1 MATDSFQAVFAGGLV
16 FKPVKKTRI
25 HEEIV
30 FKIKDM
36 IEKGKLKTGDRL
48 LTERELAEAFKVSR
62 PSVREALRALESQG
76 FLVSRQGD
84 GTYISQQPIELF
96 IEPFASVIMK
106 EKFDQLELFEMR
118 RLIEPQLADLAA
130 QRATSADIAEM
141 EQIVNIQEQQLAIN
155 DPQTTPE
162 KTLHDLIFIAAKN
175 KILISI
181 MDSLMDSLA
190 ESRDKYLQL
199 ESRPQK
205 SLARHKEILA
215 AIKIGDGELAADI
228 MREHLEETEG
238 MLFEVLNV
246 EKGSDQ
252 GTVNSEG

>member
-1 MATDSFQAVFAGGLV
+1 MATDPFQAVFAGMFM

-36 IEKGKLKTGDRL
+36 IEMGKLKTGDQL
-48 LTERELAEAFKVSR
+48 PTERELAEAFKVSR

-96 IEPFASVIMK
+96 IEPFASVIIK

-118 RLIEPQLADLAA
+118 RLIEPQLTYLAA
-130 QRATSADIAEM
+130 QRATAADIAEM
-141 EQIVNIQEQQLAIN
+141 EQIVNIQEQLLISS
-155 DPQTTPE
+155 DPAPTPE
-162 KTLHDLIFIAAKN
+162 KTLHDLLFKAAKN

-181 MDSLMDSLA
+181 MESLMDSLA

-199 ESRPQK
+199 ESRPQR
-205 SLARHKEILA
+205 SLARHREILV

-228 MREHLEETEG
+228 MREHLEETES
-238 MLFEVLNV
+238 MLFEVLKREN
-246 EKGSDQ
+246 GSDQ
-252 GTVNSEG
+252 

>member
-1 MATDSFQAVFAGGLV
+1 M

-25 HEEIV
+25 YEEIV

-36 IEKGKLKTGDRL
+36 IEQGKLKTGDQL
-48 LTERELAEAFKVSR
+48 PAERELAAAFKVSR
-62 PSVREALRALESQG
+62 PSVREALRALESQR

-84 GTYISQQPIELF
+84 GTYISQQPIELL
-96 IEPFASVIMK
+96 IEPFAAVIMK

-130 QRATSADIAEM
+130 QRATPAEIDEM
-141 EQIVNIQEQQLAIN
+141 EQIVNMQEQLLTIS
-155 DPQTTPE
+155 DPQLTPE
-162 KTLHDLIFIAAKN
+162 KTLHDLIFKAAKN

-181 MDSLMDSLA
+181 MDSLLDSLA
-190 ESRDKYLQL
+190 ETRDKYLQL
-199 ESRPQK
+199 ESRPQM

-215 AIKIGDGELAADI
+215 AIKAGEGGLAADV

-238 MLFEVLNV
+238 MLFEVLNG
-246 EKGSDQ
+246 EKGREQ
-252 GTVNSEG
+252 

>member
-1 MATDSFQAVFAGGLV
+1 M

-36 IEKGKLKTGDRL
+36 IEQGQLKTGDQL
-48 LTERELAEAFKVSR
+48 PTERELAEAFKVSR

-84 GTYISQQPIELF
+84 GTYVSQQPIELL

-118 RLIEPQLADLAA
+118 RLIEPQLAYLAA
-130 QRATSADIAEM
+130 ERATPAEIAEM
-141 EQIVNIQEQQLAIN
+141 EQLVMLQEEGLGRT
-155 DPQTTPE
+155 DPEPTPE
-162 KTLHDLIFIAAKN
+162 RTLHDVLFKAAKN

-199 ESRPQK
+199 EGRPER
-205 SLARHKEILA
+205 SVARHKEILA
-215 AIKIGDGELAADI
+215 AIKLGDSELTANI
-228 MREHLEETEG
+228 MREHLEETET
-238 MLFEVLNV
+238 MLFEVL
-246 EKGSDQ
+246 KKSRD
-252 GTVNSEG
+252 S

>member
-1 MATDSFQAVFAGGLV
+1 M

-36 IEKGKLKTGDRL
+36 IEQGKLKTGDQL
-48 LTERELAEAFKVSR
+48 PTERELAEAFKVSR

-84 GTYISQQPIELF
+84 GTYVSQQPIELL
-96 IEPFASVIMK
+96 IEPFASVILK

-118 RLIEPQLADLAA
+118 RLIEPQLAYLAA
-130 QRATSADIAEM
+130 ERATPAEIAEM
-141 EQIVNIQEQQLAIN
+141 EQLLYIQEQELAN
-155 DPQTTPE
+155 SETGPTPE
-162 KTLHDLIFIAAKN
+162 KTLHDILFRAAKN

-199 ESRPQK
+199 EGRPQK
-205 SLARHKEILA
+205 SLARHKDILA
-215 AIKIGDGELAADI
+215 AIKIGDGELAANM
-228 MREHLEETEG
+228 MREHLEETESI
-238 MLFEVLNV
+238 LFEVLKKDND
-246 EKGSDQ
+246 K
-252 GTVNSEG
+252 

>member
-1 MATDSFQAVFAGGLV
+1 M

-36 IEKGKLKTGDRL
+36 IEQGKLKTGDQL
-48 LTERELAEAFKVSR
+48 PTERELAEAFKVSR
-62 PSVREALRALESQG
+62 PSVREALRALESQK

-84 GTYISQQPIELF
+84 GTYVSQQPIELL

-118 RLIEPQLADLAA
+118 RLIEPQLAYLASE
-130 QRATSADIAEM
+130 RATPAEIAEM
-141 EQIVNIQEQQLAIN
+141 EQLVDDQEKELAST
-155 DPQTTPE
+155 DPTPTPE
-162 KTLHDLIFIAAKN
+162 ITLHDLIFKAAKN

-199 ESRPQK
+199 EGRPE
-205 SLARHKEILA
+205 SPLARHKEILA
-215 AIKIGDGELAADI
+215 AIKSGDSERTANI
-228 MREHLEETEG
+228 MRKLLEETET
-238 MLFEVLNV
+238 MLFEVL
-246 EKGSDQ
+246 EK
-252 GTVNSEG
+252 NR

>member
-1 MATDSFQAVFAGGLV
+1 MVRHAAGKAIM

-36 IEKGKLKTGDRL
+36 IEQGRLKTGDQL
-48 LTERELAEAFKVSR
+48 PTERELAEAFKVSR

-84 GTYISQQPIELF
+84 GTYVSQQPIELI
-96 IEPFASVIMK
+96 IEPFASVITR

-118 RLIEPQLADLAA
+118 RLIEPQLAYLAA
-130 QRATSADIAEM
+130 ERATPAEIAEM
-141 EQIVNIQEQQLAIN
+141 ERLVAIQESELGNNHSGTSSDQS
-155 DPQTTPE
+155 
-162 KTLHDLIFIAAKN
+162 LHAALTKAARN

-181 MDSLMDSLA
+181 LDSLLDSLS
-190 ESRDKYLQL
+190 ETRDKYLQIRD
-199 ESRPQK
+199 RPEK

-215 AIKIGDGELAADI
+215 AIKSRDSELAAKI
-228 MREHLEETEG
+228 MREHLEETESILFK
-238 MLFEVLNV
+238 MLNGEEQV
-246 EKGSDQ
+246 
-252 GTVNSEG
+252 

>member
-1 MATDSFQAVFAGGLV
+1 VATDPFQAVFAGTLM

-36 IEKGKLKTGDRL
+36 IEKGKLKTGDKL
-48 LTERELAEAFKVSR
+48 PTERELAEAFKVSR
-62 PSVREALRALESQG
+62 PSVREALRALESQR

-84 GTYISQQPIELF
+84 GTYISHQPIELF
-96 IEPFASVIMK
+96 IEPFAAVIMK
-106 EKFDQLELFEMR
+106 EKFDQLDLFEMR

-130 QRATSADIAEM
+130 QRATPAEIDEM
-141 EQIVNIQEQQLAIN
+141 EQTVNLQEVQLGTL
-155 DPQTTPE
+155 DPQPTPE
-162 KTLHDLIFIAAKN
+162 KTLHDLIFKAAKN
-175 KILISI
+175 KILVSI

-190 ESRDKYLQL
+190 ESRDKYLQM
-199 ESRPQK
+199 ESRPQM

-215 AIKIGDGELAADI
+215 AIKTGDGELAADI

-238 MLFEVLNV
+238 MLFEVLNR
-246 EKGSDQ
+246 EKTRD
-252 GTVNSEG
+252 

>member
-1 MATDSFQAVFAGGLV
+1 M

-36 IEKGKLKTGDRL
+36 IEQGKLKTGDQL
-48 LTERELAEAFKVSR
+48 PTERELAEAFKVSR

-84 GTYISQQPIELF
+84 GTYVSQQPIELL
-96 IEPFASVIMK
+96 IEPFASVILK

-118 RLIEPQLADLAA
+118 RLIEPQLAYLAA
-130 QRATSADIAEM
+130 ERATPAEIAEM
-141 EQIVNIQEQQLAIN
+141 EQLLYIQEQELAN
-155 DPQTTPE
+155 SETGPTPE
-162 KTLHDLIFIAAKN
+162 KTLHDILFRAAKN

-199 ESRPQK
+199 EGRPQK
-205 SLARHKEILA
+205 SLARHKDILA
-215 AIKIGDGELAADI
+215 AIKIGDGELAANM
-228 MREHLEETEG
+228 MREHLEETESI
-238 MLFEVLNV
+238 LFEVL
-246 EKGSDQ
+246 EKDRNG
-252 GTVNSEG
+252 

>member
-1 MATDSFQAVFAGGLV
+1 MTTDSFQAVFAGTFM

-36 IEKGKLKTGDRL
+36 IDQGKLEKGDQLP
-48 LTERELAEAFKVSR
+48 TERELAQAFKVSR

-84 GTYISQQPIELF
+84 GTYISQQPIELL

-106 EKFDQLELFEMR
+106 EKFDQLDLFEMR

-130 QRATSADIAEM
+130 QRATPAEIAEM
-141 EQIVNIQEQQLAIN
+141 EQVVNMQQQQLISS
-155 DPQTTPE
+155 DPAPTPE
-162 KTLHDLIFIAAKN
+162 KTLHDLLFKAAKN

-199 ESRPQK
+199 ESRPQR
-205 SLARHKEILA
+205 SLARHREILV
-215 AIKIGDGELAADI
+215 AIKIGDGGLAADI

>member
-1 MATDSFQAVFAGGLV
+1 M

-36 IEKGKLKTGDRL
+36 IEQGQLKTGDQL
-48 LTERELAEAFKVSR
+48 PTERELAEAFKVSR

-84 GTYISQQPIELF
+84 GTYVSQQPIELL
-96 IEPFASVIMK
+96 IEPFASVMTK

-118 RLIEPQLADLAA
+118 RLIEPQLAYLAA
-130 QRATSADIAEM
+130 ERATPAEIVEM
-141 EQIVNIQEQQLAIN
+141 EQLVELQEKELSIAE
-155 DPQTTPE
+155 PRPTPE
-162 KTLHDLIFIAAKN
+162 KTLHDLLFKAAKN

-199 ESRPQK
+199 KDRPEK
-205 SLARHKEILA
+205 SLARHKEILS
-215 AIKIGDGELAADI
+215 AIKSGDSELAARL
-228 MREHLEETEG
+228 MREHLEETEM
-238 MLFEVLNV
+238 MLFELLQ
-246 EKGSDQ
+246 EEEGKKG
-252 GTVNSEG
+252 

>member
-1 MATDSFQAVFAGGLV
+1 M

-36 IEKGKLKTGDRL
+36 IEQGRLKTGDQL
-48 LTERELAEAFKVSR
+48 PTERELAEAFKVSR

-84 GTYISQQPIELF
+84 GTYISQKPIELL
-96 IEPFASVIMK
+96 IEPFASVILK

-118 RLIEPQLADLAA
+118 RLIEPQLAYLAA
-130 QRATSADIAEM
+130 ERATPAEIAEM
-141 EQIVNIQEQQLAIN
+141 EQLVSLQEEELVGK
-155 DPQTTPE
+155 DTGMYPDH
-162 KTLHDLIFIAAKN
+162 TLHNALTKAAKN

-190 ESRDKYLQL
+190 ESRDKYLQVKG
-199 ESRPQK
+199 RPEK
-205 SLARHKEILA
+205 SLARHKDILA
-215 AIKIGDGELAADI
+215 AIKAGNSDLAAKV
-228 MREHLEETEG
+228 MREHLEETET
-238 MLFEVLNV
+238 MLFEVLQDNDD
-246 EKGSDQ
+246 EENDK
-252 GTVNSEG
+252 

>member
-1 MATDSFQAVFAGGLV
+1 M

-25 HEEIV
+25 YEEIV

-36 IEKGKLKTGDRL
+36 IEQGKLKTGDQL
-48 LTERELAEAFKVSR
+48 PTERELAAAFKVSR
-62 PSVREALRALESQG
+62 PSVREALRALESQR

-84 GTYISQQPIELF
+84 GTYISQQPIELL
-96 IEPFASVIMK
+96 IEPFAAVIMK

-130 QRATSADIAEM
+130 QRATPAEIDEM
-141 EQIVNIQEQQLAIN
+141 EQIVNMQEQLLTIS
-155 DPQTTPE
+155 DPQLTPE
-162 KTLHDLIFIAAKN
+162 KTLHDLIFKAAKN

-181 MDSLMDSLA
+181 MDSLLDSLA
-190 ESRDKYLQL
+190 ETRDKYLQL
-199 ESRPQK
+199 ESRPQM

-215 AIKIGDGELAADI
+215 AIKAGEGGLAADV

-238 MLFEVLNV
+238 MLFEVLNG
-246 EKGSDQ
+246 EKGREQ
-252 GTVNSEG
+252 

>member
-1 MATDSFQAVFAGGLV
+1 M

-36 IEKGKLKTGDRL
+36 IEQGKLKTGDQL
-48 LTERELAEAFKVSR
+48 PTERELAQAFKVSR

-84 GTYISQQPIELF
+84 GTYVSQQPIELL
-96 IEPFASVIMK
+96 IEPFASVILK

-118 RLIEPQLADLAA
+118 RLIEPQLAYLAA
-130 QRATSADIAEM
+130 ERATPAEIAEM
-141 EQIVNIQEQQLAIN
+141 EQLLDIQEQELAN
-155 DPQTTPE
+155 SEPGPTPE
-162 KTLHDLIFIAAKN
+162 KTLHDILFKAAKN

-199 ESRPQK
+199 EGRPQK
-205 SLARHKEILA
+205 SLARHKDILA
-215 AIKIGDGELAADI
+215 AIKTGDGELAANM
-228 MREHLEETEG
+228 MREHLEETESI
-238 MLFEVLNV
+238 LFEVL
-246 EKGSDQ
+246 EKDR
-252 GTVNSEG
+252 NSS